1 VTSDIPHKSLKSGRE
16 GEFMARENFK
26 TFTLR
31 IPEKLLGELR
41 IKAGQLSA
49 ERGEYVSL
57 NALIIELLER
67 ANSIDLP
74 TKKKRR

>member
-1 VTSDIPHKSLKSGRE
+1 
-16 GEFMARENFK
+16 MARENFK